1 MDSILDLDDYLY
13 FFMICMDGGPRCTPR
28 LQQELS
34 KLSFQ
39 ALKQAWEISGL
50 IYSFG
55 RLISNIIEMP
65 YKQVS
70 HGYLNCAEMVTK

>member
-1 MDSILDLDDYLY
+1 
-13 FFMICMDGGPRCTPR
+13 MICMDGGPCCTPR

-39 ALKQAWEISGL
+39 ALNQAWETSGL
-50 IYSFG
+50 ILPFW
-55 RLISNIIEMP
+55 RLISNIIEML